1 MSPSSHD
8 IVLTSSPEGPIT
20 AYDSFSGSVV
30 ARFTGSRS
38 PRHGL
43 TLLGNTFIAAS
54 HISSSTG
61 STSVHL
67 YNWWSS
73 TALHRLPLPE
83 PVAPLAA
90 SPDGGSF
97 IFAGGLSGNIHS
109 LSVPSGNLVRSIP
122 AHRGSP
128 VSCLEICPDWS
139 LLISGGDNGT
149 IAVLQIFQLLDD
161 SPSPED
167 IEIQSFTAHEGPV
180 TSIVRCMGLCQP
192 TVVSC
197 SMDCTCKVW
206 SIMEGTNL
214 RTVAFPCPISGIA
227 LDPSETDLY
236 AAGSDGVVYQVALKV
251 ENRKPGKLIALSGKH
266 PAPIVSI
273 GLVGGGKS
281 LISAAEDGSVYVRDV
296 ETGEVTTLMG
306 NNGNNNISEMVVAKG
321 FGDGRTRQLK
331 GLGLPYH
338 GSSSGLPG
346 KDECALL
353 GKETRRLDK
362 AVKED
367 RNKAIDML
375 ESAIKVYGSLVE
387 LILKEANRD

>member
-1 MSPSSHD
+1 
-8 IVLTSSPEGPIT
+8 
-20 AYDSFSGSVV
+20 
-30 ARFTGSRS
+30 
-38 PRHGL
+38 
-43 TLLGNTFIAAS
+43 
-54 HISSSTG
+54 
-61 STSVHL
+61 
-67 YNWWSS
+67 
-73 TALHRLPLPE
+73 
-83 PVAPLAA
+83 
-90 SPDGGSF
+90 
-97 IFAGGLSGNIHS
+97 
-109 LSVPSGNLVRSIP
+109 
-122 AHRGSP
+122 
-128 VSCLEICPDWS
+128 
-139 LLISGGDNGT
+139 
-149 IAVLQIFQLLDD
+149 
-161 SPSPED
+161 
-167 IEIQSFTAHEGPV
+167 
-180 TSIVRCMGLCQP
+180 MGLCQP